1 MSKRMRLLCL
11 LPLLA
16 ACSVTGAGLIPNFH
30 IDITNDAAAPAAAAA
45 PSNAGPSNAGPST
58 PLREQGPEELAIWR
72 SASFRRQFVESYS
85 AESEIEPKLTTPE
98 RDLMQK
104 VYDLMT
110 AEKPAEAL
118 KALQS
123 ASGDSVSAV
132 IDFTIGNIHFQQER
146 LEEAATAYNTA
157 VAKFPKFRRAWR
169 NLALVLVRQ
178 AEYVPAIDAFTRV
191 LGLGG
196 VDSTTYGL
204 LGFSYSNIDAHLSA
218 ETAYRMAVL
227 MDSQLLDWQLGLA
240 RSLFKQERFAEAA
253 ALCTPLVRRDPDRGD
268 FWMLQA
274 NAYLGL
280 GNAEK
285 AAENLEMVDRLGQS
299 TAESL
304 NTLGDIYVNDELF
317 DLAVGAYLRAIDAG
331 QPTPDRAMRAC
342 RVLIRRGAL
351 SETHSLVDAI
361 QLSYGPKLDDKQ
373 KKDLL
378 HLRSS
383 LAMAEGAG
391 EEEAK
396 VLAEIV
402 ALDPLDGGALIQL
415 GQYNQRTG
423 NVEQAAFYYERAAN
437 IPEYEADAK
446 QAHGQLLVTE
456 RKYREA
462 LPLLK
467 RAQALKPRDALSQRI
482 EQVERLAGGR

>member
-1 MSKRMRLLCL
+1 MSKLMPFCL

-16 ACSVTGAGLIPNFH
+16 ACSVTGAGLLPDLR
-30 IDITNDAAAPAAAAA
+30 IDTGIAVPPAPTAATTATTTT
-45 PSNAGPSNAGPST
+45 PSPRA
-58 PLREQGPEELAIWR
+58 QGPEELAIWR
-72 SASFRRQFVESYS
+72 SDAFRRQFVESYA
-85 AESEIEPKLTTPE
+85 AESDIEPRLTTPE

-104 VYDLMT
+104 VYDLIS
-110 AEKPAEAL
+110 AEKPAEAMKL
-118 KALQS
+118 LEGAR
-123 ASGDSVSAV
+123 GDSVTAV
-132 IDFTIGNIHFQQER
+132 VDFTIGNLHFQEER
-146 LEEAATAYNTA
+146 LEQASMAYRTA
-157 VAKFPKFRRAWR
+157 VGKFPKFRRAWR
-169 NLALVLVRQ
+169 NFALVAVRE
-178 AEYVPAIDAFTRV
+178 AEWVAAIEAFTRV
-191 LGLGG
+191 LALGG

-204 LGFSYSNIDAHLSA
+204 LGYSYANTEAHLSA

-253 ALCTPLVRRDPDRGD
+253 ALCAPLVRQDPDRGD

-280 GNAEK
+280 GNAQK

-331 QPTPDRAMRAC
+331 QPSPDRAMRAA
-342 RVLIRRGAL
+342 RVLIRRGVL
-351 SETHSLVDAI
+351 TETRQLLDAI
-361 QLSYGPKLDDKQ
+361 DQSYGPKLEGKQ

-391 EEEAK
+391 EEEAR
-396 VLAEIV
+396 VLEQIV
-402 ALDPLDGGALIQL
+402 ALDPLDGDALIQL
-415 GQYNQRTG
+415 GQHSQRT
-423 NVEQAAFYYERAAN
+423 NNLERAAFYYERAAN
-437 IPEYEADAK
+437 IPEYEASAK
-446 QAHGQLLVTE
+446 QAHAHLLIGE

-467 RAQALKPRDALSQRI
+467 RAQALAPRDSVAQYI
-482 EQVERLAGGR
+482 EQIERLAGGR